1 MEYSKQEE
9 RLLIRS
15 GDAALTKRMKKAAVV
30 IPLSFALLLIG
41 AAAASRNVWIILAV
55 SLAYILITLM
65 EKVAYVKVIAA
76 YRELI
81 VKLSTRIN
89 ELEKKG

>member
-15 GDAALTKRMKKAAVV
+15 GDNALTKRMKKSAIITPLLFAV
-30 IPLSFALLLIG
+30 LLTG
-41 AAAASRNVWIILAV
+41 AAFASGNLWIILAV
-55 SLAYILITLM
+55 SLVYILITLC
-65 EKVAYVKVIAA
+65 EKVAYINVIAA
-76 YRELI
+76 YRAMV
-81 VKLSTRIN
+81 VKLSTRVN